1 MDDSLLSRFLS
12 GAMSYRQASK
22 LMQIMSGRSDL
33 PLSEQL
39 TALTDAELTLQSVL
53 DMTLLRIA
61 EARANI
67 MSE

>member
-1 MDDSLLSRFLS
+1 
-12 GAMSYRQASK
+12 MSYRQASK